1 MFVYY
6 TPIVFQVYGVEGF
19 EKHILIDIVD
29 IYNSEASIEKIE
41 SEKQYLIILLVQG
54 LKDS

>member
-19 EKHILIDIVD
+19 EKHILIDILD